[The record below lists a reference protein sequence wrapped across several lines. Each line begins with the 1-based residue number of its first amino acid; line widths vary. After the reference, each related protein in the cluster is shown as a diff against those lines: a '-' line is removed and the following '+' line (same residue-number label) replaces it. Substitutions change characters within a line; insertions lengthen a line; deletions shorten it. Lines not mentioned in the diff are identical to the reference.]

1 MITAS
6 IIFEIHQLNNLGLSI
21 RKIAK
26 SLHIGRKTVEKY
38 LKNPVVEKLSFDRP
52 SKLDPFKDQIDLFLE
67 TEPDIS
73 AQVIRQRLVEIGYT
87 GGKSILCDYLKTI
100 RQKYKHRR
108 AFIRFESLAGE
119 QFQMDWGHFE
129 SLTYGKARRKLYC
142 MGVIECHSRMLYLEF
157 THSQCQESLHQCLLN
172 AFIFFGG
179 TPRELVHDNMLTAV
193 TERDGPLIR
202 FNDGFLNF
210 LRPFQ
215 IVPKACHPRQPQEK
229 GKVEKGAIHYIRHNF
244 WPLRTF
250 KDLAD
255 VQDQAI
261 KWRDEI
267 ANVRVHRT
275 TGERPVDRFK
285 PEALRPLPD
294 VLPDCRQTQSVKVY
308 KDFAV
313 NFDSNTYSVPPW
325 LIGKQLTLRA
335 DHHRIWLFFKE
346 KQVAIHSRCWD
357 KLQRIELPGH
367 RSEADKH
374 RQKHWISEEAAILM
388 SMGEEM
394 KSYLEIL
401 ATTHHNI
408 RKTTA
413 KLLSLKRQYG
423 AQALI
428 QAVCHAA
435 SYNAYGPEYIENIL
449 RQQQKPLTCHP
460 PVKLQNE
467 ALNRIRIEAPLL
479 AEYDAFVV
487 QRRQKHDRSA

>member
-1 MITAS
+1 MITAR
-6 IIFEIHQLNNLGLSI
+6 IIFEIHHLINQGFSV
-21 RKIAK
+21 RKIAR
-26 SLHIGRKTVEKY
+26 SLHIGRRTVKKY
-38 LKNPVVEKLSFDRP
+38 LKNPSLEKPRIKRA
-52 SKLDPFKDQIDLFLE
+52 SKLDPFKDQINLLLE
-67 TEPDIS
+67 TDPEVS
-73 AQVIRQRLVEIGYT
+73 AQVIGQKLIGYT
-87 GGKSILCDYLKTI
+87 GGKSILSDYIKTI
-100 RQKYKHRR
+100 RHQHNRK

-119 QFQMDWGHFE
+119 QFQVDWGHFG
-129 SLTYGKARRKLYC
+129 SLTYGKAGRKLYC

-172 AFIFFGG
+172 AFSFFGG
-179 TPRELVHDNMLTAV
+179 TPKELVHDNMLTAV
-193 TERDGPLIR
+193 TERDGSLIR
-202 FNDGFLNF
+202 FNDAFLNF

-255 VQDQAI
+255 VQAQAA

-275 TGERPVDRFK
+275 TGERPVDRFN
-285 PEALRPLPD
+285 PDALHPLPD
-294 VLPDCRQTQSVKVY
+294 VLPDCRQIQSVKVY

-313 NFDSNTYSVPPW
+313 NFDANTYSAPPW
-325 LIGKQLTLRA
+325 LIGKRLTLRA
-335 DHHRIWLFFKE
+335 DRHTVWLFFKE

-367 RSEADKH
+367 RSEAEKH
-374 RQKHWISEEAAILM
+374 RQKHRISEEAAILM

-394 KSYLEIL
+394 KTYLENL

-408 RKTTA
+408 RKTAA
-413 KLLSLKRQYG
+413 KLLSLKEQYG

-435 SYNAYGPEYIENIL
+435 SYNAYGPEYVENIL
-449 RQQQKPLTCHP
+449 HQQQKPTACHP
-460 PVKLQNE
+460 PVKLRNE
-467 ALNRIRIEAPLL
+467 ALNRIRIEQPLL

-487 QRRQKHDRSA
+487 KRRQKHDRSA

>member
-1 MITAS
+1 MITAR
-6 IIFEIHQLNNLGLSI
+6 IIFEIHHLINQGFSV
-21 RKIAK
+21 RKVARF
-26 SLHIGRKTVEKY
+26 LHIGRRTVKKY
-38 LKNPVVEKLSFDRP
+38 LKNPSVGKVRIKRA
-52 SKLDPFKDQIDLFLE
+52 SKLDPFKDQINLLLE
-67 TEPDIS
+67 TDPEVS
-73 AQVIRQRLVEIGYT
+73 AQVIGQKLIGYT
-87 GGKSILCDYLKTI
+87 GGKSILSDYIKTI
-100 RQKYKHRR
+100 RYQHNRK
-108 AFIRFESLAGE
+108 AFIRFESHAGE
-119 QFQMDWGHFE
+119 QFQVDWGHFG

-142 MGVIECHSRMLYLEF
+142 LGVIECHSRLLYLEF

-179 TPRELVHDNMLTAV
+179 TPKELVHDNMLTAV
-193 TERDGPLIR
+193 TERDGSLIR
-202 FNDGFLNF
+202 FNDAFLNF

-255 VQDQAI
+255 VQAQAA
-261 KWRDEI
+261 KWRNEI

-275 TGERPVDRFK
+275 TGERPVDRFN
-285 PEALRPLPD
+285 PDALHPLPD
-294 VLPDCRQTQSVKVY
+294 VLPDCRQIQSVKVY

-313 NFDSNTYSVPPW
+313 NFDANTYSAPPW
-325 LIGKQLTLRA
+325 LIGKRLTLRA
-335 DHHRIWLFFKE
+335 DRHTVWLFFKE
-346 KQVAIHSRCWD
+346 KQVAIHRRCWD

-374 RQKHWISEEAAILM
+374 RQKLRISEEAAILM

-394 KSYLEIL
+394 KTYLENL

-408 RKTTA
+408 RKTAA
-413 KLLSLKRQYG
+413 KLLSLKEQYG
-423 AQALI
+423 AHALI

-435 SYNAYGPEYIENIL
+435 SYNAYGTEYIENIL
-449 RQQQKPLTCHP
+449 HQQQKPPACHP
-460 PVKLQNE
+460 PVKLRNE
-467 ALNRIRIEAPLL
+467 ALNRIRIEQPLL

-487 QRRQKHDRSA
+487 KRRQKHDRSA